1 MQINSSLNVGFTN
14 NIKVNNEVTKEIKQD
29 SLTEQIVKILKDAAQ
44 DEWGTYEPNAVLGKI
59 GAYEKGSE
67 IFNAL
72 ESHLYKGILFYGSNP
87 YEELPSNEEIFK
99 YQKGDD
105 ARLSEFK
112 LKAQVAFGIK
122 TNSVYQKAYQG
133 NASADEV
140 KDLVQFLKDN
150 SIEGLNLSGRFF
162 KIPKEY
168 SDEIMELFADESLSV
183 DDFKQKYLEIK
194 EKIESKK
201 TNIDEINEEEQKI
214 FKPIE
219 AKSDNV
225 RESME
230 EILSKIDPRKIKD
243 ERDLLALFLAYKD
256 GENLYDKRV

>member
-1 MQINSSLNVGFTN
+1 MQINSNLNIGFTN

-29 SLTEQIVKILKDAAQ
+29 SLKEQIANILKDAAQ
-44 DEWGTYEPNAVLGKI
+44 DEWGTYEPNAVLSKI

-122 TNSVYQKAYQG
+122 TDSIYQKAYQG

-256 GENLYDKRV
+256 GENIYDKRV